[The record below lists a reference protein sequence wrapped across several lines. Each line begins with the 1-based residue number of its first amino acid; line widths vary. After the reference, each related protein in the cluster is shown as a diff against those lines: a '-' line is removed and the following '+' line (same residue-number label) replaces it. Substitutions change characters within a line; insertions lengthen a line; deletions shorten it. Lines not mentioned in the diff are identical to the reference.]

1 MQMADGT
8 WWSGK
13 RPSTVKSDVHL
24 TGKRHRANCPINS
37 IRRRVGHGTKFCEG
51 YLWHIVE
58 RRSQLLLYSVAT
70 ISRII
75 TSDERIDVFINP
87 NSTSNLGYKRCISQY
102 TQQLIIH
109 MS

>member
-1 MQMADGT
+1 VQMADGT

-24 TGKRHRANCPINS
+24 RGHRANCPINS
-37 IRRRVGHGTKFCEG
+37 GRRRVVGHAIKFFEG
-51 YLWHIVE
+51 YFWHIAE